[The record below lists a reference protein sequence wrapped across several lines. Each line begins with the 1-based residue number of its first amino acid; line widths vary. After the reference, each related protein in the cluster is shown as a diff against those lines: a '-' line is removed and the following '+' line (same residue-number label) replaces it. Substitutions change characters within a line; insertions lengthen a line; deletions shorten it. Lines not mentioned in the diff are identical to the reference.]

1 MWRLNL
7 RRGDSTVFFGKP
19 ELSNGSVPIPENS
32 WKEET
37 SGKRALFLIHG
48 YNVRNAHKSYS
59 EIERRI
65 GDLYDVV
72 IGVWWPGSD
81 LALAF
86 WLACMRADKAGKMLA
101 DCVRRMSF
109 LSIDVEAHSLGCRV
123 ALEALRN
130 GLSANA
136 VILTAAAV
144 DNESPLKGKRYY
156 EACGMANVVFNAFSR
171 KDPVLSTAY
180 RLAKFDRALGLSGIA
195 NGIAPSSYMEMDFSH
210 YVDGHGK
217 YKTCSVFYHHWRR
230 ICS

>member
-7 RRGDSTVFFGKP
+7 RRGDSTIFFGAP
-19 ELSNGSVPIPENS
+19 ELSNGSGLIPENS
-32 WKEET
+32 WKDAT
-37 SGKRALFLIHG
+37 SRKRALFLIHG
-48 YNVRNAHKSYS
+48 YNVQNAHKSYR
-59 EIERRI
+59 EIESRI

-86 WLACMRADKAGKMLA
+86 WLACMRADKAGKILA
-101 DCVRRMSF
+101 SCVSKMSF

-130 GLSANA
+130 GMSVNA
-136 VILTAAAV
+136 LILTAAAV

-171 KDPVLSTAY
+171 KDPVLSMAY
-180 RLAKFDRALGLSGIA
+180 RLARFDKALGLSGIS
-195 NGIAPSSYMEMDFSH
+195 NGIAPSSYMERDFTH

-217 YKTCSVFYHHWRR
+217 YKTCAVFYKHWRS
-230 ICS
+230 ICV